1 MKQGLRR
8 RLEDMEHE
16 KRRAQSVQPFI
27 STSGNIS
34 ASILLRF
41 ITFIFLV
48 FNSYE
53 KELSLLIL
61 RPIVIVLEE
70 SSDFPNFQLT
80 FRSVNYYSFCSCV
93 W

>member
-1 MKQGLRR
+1 MEICFGLVFRFTLGNISHPNPFFKQVRGYRSVKQGLRR

-41 ITFIFLV
+41 IF
-48 FNSYE
+48 
-53 KELSLLIL
+53 
-61 RPIVIVLEE
+61 IVLIVMKK
-70 SSDFPNFQLT
+70 N
-80 FRSVNYYSFCSCV
+80 CHC
-93 W
+93 